1 MFYNCYVCL
10 GIVEHVG
17 QIQSVLMC
25 IEACR
30 KTREKCRK
38 DMDYKKEIEIAKR
51 QVELACILCG
61 VDKLA
66 VKINIEFNSRFTSR
80 MGDANANYMRI
91 RLSSPLWKVATE
103 VQRRET
109 VIHEACHIIDSRKY
123 GVTTSHGRNW
133 QHCMT
138 MCGLEPNRLHC
149 VDTSSVRQVRRRC
162 AVKGCTCVTDPLN
175 DVGSTVGGRMRKG
188 REYHCRKCGN
198 QIFLENVR
206 I

>member
-1 MFYNCYVCL
+1 MY
-10 GIVEHVG
+10 
-17 QIQSVLMC
+17 
-25 IEACR
+25 IEAYR
-30 KTREKCRK
+30 KNVEKNRK
-38 DMDYKKEIEIAKR
+38 DMDYKREIEIAR
-51 QVELACILCG
+51 CQVGFACVVCG
-61 VDKLA
+61 VPKLA
-66 VKINIEFNSRFTSR
+66 GKINIEFNNRFTSR

-91 RLSSPLWKVATE
+91 RLSSPLWKIATE

-133 QHCMT
+133 QRCMT
-138 MCGLEPNRLHC
+138 MCGLEPNRLHR
-149 VDTSSVRQVRRRC
+149 VDTSSVTQVRRRC
-162 AVKGCTCVTDPLN
+162 AVEGCTCVTDPLN

-198 QIFLENVR
+198 QIFLENVK